1 MFNESNTVEAYL
13 HDLLSGLAK
22 SPSPQPFSQG
32 ERGFTGVQQPRAH
45 YSPLPPGERPGVRGL
60 GWHRVAGADIPR
72 QPQDAF
78 VEPWVREALIRLNPE
93 IAARPDLADEV
104 LYRLRAIVLSVR
116 SDGLI
121 RANEEMTAWLRGER
135 SMPFGENN
143 AHVPV
148 RLIDFD
154 PSASSG
160 LDQNQYVVTQQFTF
174 RAGPPSPPAPLPGG
188 EGSKYAERRADLV
201 LLVNGF
207 PLVLIEA
214 KTPTRAA
221 VSWVDG
227 ALQVHDDYEK
237 SVPELFVCNVFSVAT
252 EGKEYHY
259 GSLGL
264 PVKDWGPWRPD
275 SPLPPGEGLGVRERS
290 PPGEGSGVRERHDPL
305 PDDLKAFARQLRQG
319 QTDAEQLIWRLLRDR
334 RLRGMKFRRQHPVAP
349 FVLDFYC
356 HEARLAVEL
365 DGGQH
370 VERTARDDERTA
382 FLSRQGIRVLRFWN
396 NDVLQNTEAVL
407 EAVWR
412 ALEKLPSSPAL
423 LPGGE
428 GRKALTPNP
437 SPGGL
442 RSLTPNPSPGGR
454 GELSGLQRAAESMLR
469 PHVVLDILA
478 SFTLFATD
486 KKRRRIKIICRY
498 QQYEAANKIV
508 ERVLAGAPR
517 KGLIWHFQG
526 SGKSLLMV
534 FAAQKLRLHPRLKN
548 PTVLIVVDRIDLDTQ
563 ITGTFTGA
571 DIPNLEKADS
581 REKLRQLLAQDVRKI
596 IITTIFKFAD
606 VDTEADGVLNP
617 RGNIIALV
625 DEAHR
630 TQEGDLGRK
639 MRDALPNAFLFG
651 LTGTPINRFDRNT
664 FYAFGADEDEKG
676 YLSRYGFEESIRDGA
691 TLKLHFEPRLLEL
704 HIDKAAI
711 DAAFKEMTGG
721 LSDLDRDTLGKT
733 AARMSVLVKT
743 PERIR
748 RVCEDIVQHFRNKVE
763 PNGFKGQIVT
773 FDRESC
779 LLYKAELDKLLP
791 PEASAV
797 VMTVNSNELAY
808 KPFARGR
815 DEEER
820 LLDRF
825 RDPGDPLQLLIVTAK
840 LLTGFDAPILQ
851 AMYLDKPLRDHT
863 LLQAI
868 CRVNRTYSE
877 QKTHGLIVDYLGIF
891 DDVARALEFDE
902 KGITAVVSNIQE
914 LKDRLPEAMQ
924 KCLAFFA
931 GVDRGVEGYE
941 GLIAAQ
947 QCLPNNEV
955 RDHFAAA
962 YSLLGKLWE
971 AISPDPVLGQYE
983 RDYKWLSQVYQSV
996 RPSSGHGKLI
1006 WHALGAKTIEL
1017 IHQNVHVD
1025 AVRDDLDTLVLDADL
1040 LEAVLSNPNKTKE
1053 IEIKVARRLR
1063 RHLGNP
1069 KFKALSER
1077 LDALRDRFESGVL
1090 NSVEFL
1096 KALLQLAREVLQA
1109 EKETPPEEDE
1119 DRGKAALTDLF
1130 NEVKTAETPILVERV
1145 VADID
1150 EIVRQVRFDGW
1161 QATSAGERLVK
1172 QALRKTLFKYRLHA
1186 DEELFEKAYSYIR
1199 QYY

>member
-1 MFNESNTVEAYL
+1 MAFNESNTVEAYL
-13 HDLLSGLAK
+13 YDVLSGPAM
-22 SPSPQPFSQG
+22 SVPANA
-32 ERGFTGVQQPRAH
+32 VQESKAAYGRSH
-45 YSPLPPGERPGVRGL
+45 KGI
-60 GWHRVAGADIPR
+60 GWRRVASADIPR
-72 QPQDAF
+72 QHQDVL
-78 VEPWVREALIRLNPE
+78 VESWVREALIRLNPE
-93 IAARPDLADEV
+93 IAAQPDRADEV
-104 LYRLRAIVLSVR
+104 LYKLRAIVLAVR

-121 RANEEMTAWLRGER
+121 RANEEFTAWLRGER
-135 SMPFGENN
+135 SMPFGQNN
-143 AHVPV
+143 EHVPV

-154 PSASSG
+154 S

-174 RAGPPSPPAPLPGG
+174 RAGS
-188 EGSKYAERRADLV
+188 AERRADLV
-201 LLVNGF
+201 LLVNGL

-214 KTPTRAA
+214 KTPTRSA

-237 SVPELFVCNVFSVAT
+237 HVPELFVCNVFSVAT
-252 EGKEYHY
+252 EGKEYRY

-264 PVKDWGPWRPD
+264 PIKDWGPWNLED
-275 SPLPPGEGLGVRERS
+275 DGDALKHPLKGL
-290 PPGEGSGVRERHDPL
+290 
-305 PDDLKAFARQLRQG
+305 
-319 QTDAEQLIWRLLRDR
+319 
-334 RLRGMKFRRQHPVAP
+334 
-349 FVLDFYC
+349 
-356 HEARLAVEL
+356 
-365 DGGQH
+365 
-370 VERTARDDERTA
+370 
-382 FLSRQGIRVLRFWN
+382 
-396 NDVLQNTEAVL
+396 
-407 EAVWR
+407 
-412 ALEKLPSSPAL
+412 KL
-423 LPGGE
+423 
-428 GRKALTPNP
+428 
-437 SPGGL
+437 
-442 RSLTPNPSPGGR
+442 
-454 GELSGLQRAAESMLR
+454 AAESMLR

-478 SFTLFATD
+478 NFTLFATN
-486 KKRRRIKIICRY
+486 KKKQRIKIICRY

-508 ERVLAGAPR
+508 ERVLAGYPK

-548 PTVLIVVDRIDLDTQ
+548 PTVLIVVDRVDLDTQ

-581 REKLRQLLAQDVRKI
+581 RDKLRQLLAQDVRKI
-596 IITTIFKFAD
+596 IITTIFKFG
-606 VDTEADGVLNP
+606 EADGVLND

-664 FYAFGADEDEKG
+664 FYAFGAEEDDKG

-721 LSDLDRDTLGKT
+721 LSDLDRDNLGKT
-733 AARMSVLVKT
+733 AAKMAVLVKT

-748 RVCEDIVQHFRNKVE
+748 RVCEDIVQHFQSKVE

-779 LLYKAELDKLLP
+779 LLYKQELDKLLP
-791 PEASAV
+791 PEASDI
-797 VMTVNSNELAY
+797 VMTVNANEPQYKAY
-808 KPFARGR
+808 ARTR

-825 RDPGDPLQLLIVTAK
+825 RDPNDPLKLIIVTSK

-891 DDVARALEFDE
+891 DDVAKALEFDD
-902 KGITAVVSNIQE
+902 KSVTAVVSNIQE

-931 GVDRGVEGYE
+931 GVDRAVEGYE

-955 RDHFAAA
+955 RDNFAAE
-962 YSLLGKLWE
+962 YSLLNKLWE
-971 AISPDPVLGQYE
+971 AISPDAILGE
-983 RDYKWLSQVYQSV
+983 HEKDYKWLSQVYQSV
-996 RPSSGHGKLI
+996 QPSSGHGKLI
-1006 WHALGAKTIEL
+1006 WHSLGAKTIEL

-1040 LEAVLSNPNKTKE
+1040 LEAVLSNPDPKKAKE

-1063 RHLGNP
+1063 KHLGNP

-1096 KALLQLAREVLQA
+1096 KQLLQLAKEVLQA

-1119 DRGKAALTDLF
+1119 DRGKAALTELF
-1130 NEVKTAETPILVERV
+1130 NEVKTAETPIMVERV

-1150 EIVRQVRFDGW
+1150 EIVRLVRFPGW
-1161 QATSAGERLVK
+1161 QDTLAGEREIK
-1172 QALRKTLFKYRLHA
+1172 KALRKALFKYKLHA

>member
-1 MFNESNTVEAYL
+1 MAFNESNTVEAYL
-13 HDLLSGLAK
+13 YDLLSGPVTSSSAN
-22 SPSPQPFSQG
+22 
-32 ERGFTGVQQPRAH
+32 V
-45 YSPLPPGERPGVRGL
+45 VREPEATYGRSHKGI
-60 GWHRVAGADIPR
+60 GWRRVASADILR
-72 QPQDAF
+72 QHQDVL
-78 VEPWVREALIRLNPE
+78 VESWVREALIRLNPE
-93 IAARPDLADEV
+93 IAAQPDRADEV
-104 LYRLRAIVLSVR
+104 LYKLRAIVLSVR

-121 RANEEMTAWLRGER
+121 RANEEFTAWLRGER
-135 SMPFGENN
+135 SMPFGQNN
-143 AHVPV
+143 EHVPV

-154 PSASSG
+154 N

-174 RAGPPSPPAPLPGG
+174 RAGS
-188 EGSKYAERRADLV
+188 AERRADLV
-201 LLVNGF
+201 LLVNGL

-214 KTPTRAA
+214 KTPTRSA

-237 SVPELFVCNVFSVAT
+237 HVPELFVCNVFSVAT
-252 EGKEYHY
+252 EGKEYRY

-264 PVKDWGPWRPD
+264 PIKDWGPWNLED
-275 SPLPPGEGLGVRERS
+275 DGDALKHPLKGL
-290 PPGEGSGVRERHDPL
+290 
-305 PDDLKAFARQLRQG
+305 
-319 QTDAEQLIWRLLRDR
+319 
-334 RLRGMKFRRQHPVAP
+334 
-349 FVLDFYC
+349 
-356 HEARLAVEL
+356 
-365 DGGQH
+365 
-370 VERTARDDERTA
+370 
-382 FLSRQGIRVLRFWN
+382 
-396 NDVLQNTEAVL
+396 
-407 EAVWR
+407 
-412 ALEKLPSSPAL
+412 KL
-423 LPGGE
+423 
-428 GRKALTPNP
+428 
-437 SPGGL
+437 
-442 RSLTPNPSPGGR
+442 
-454 GELSGLQRAAESMLR
+454 AAESMLR

-478 SFTLFATD
+478 NFTLFATN
-486 KKRRRIKIICRY
+486 KKKQRIKIICRY

-508 ERVLAGAPR
+508 ERVLAGYPK

-548 PTVLIVVDRIDLDTQ
+548 PTVLIVVDRVDLDTQ

-581 REKLRQLLAQDVRKI
+581 RDKLRQLLAQDVRKI
-596 IITTIFKFAD
+596 IITTIFKFG
-606 VDTEADGVLNP
+606 EADGVLND

-664 FYAFGADEDEKG
+664 FYAFGAEEDDKG

-721 LSDLDRDTLGKT
+721 LSDLDRDNLGKT
-733 AARMSVLVKT
+733 AAKMAVLVKT

-748 RVCEDIVQHFRNKVE
+748 RVCEDIVQHFQSKVE

-779 LLYKAELDKLLP
+779 LLYKQELDKLLP
-791 PEASAV
+791 SEASDI
-797 VMTVNSNELAY
+797 VMTVNANEPQYKAY
-808 KPFARGR
+808 ARTR

-825 RDPGDPLQLLIVTAK
+825 RDPNDPLKLIIVTSK

-891 DDVARALEFDE
+891 DDVAKALEFDD
-902 KGITAVVSNIQE
+902 KSVTAVVSNIQE

-931 GVDRGVEGYE
+931 GVDRTVEGYE

-947 QCLPNNEV
+947 QCLPNNDV
-955 RDHFAAA
+955 RDNFATE
-962 YSLLGKLWE
+962 YSLLNKLWE
-971 AISPDPVLGQYE
+971 AISPDPILGE
-983 RDYKWLSQVYQSV
+983 HEKDYKWLSQVYQSV
-996 RPSSGHGKLI
+996 QPSSGHGKLI
-1006 WHALGAKTIEL
+1006 WHSLGAKTIEL

-1040 LEAVLSNPNKTKE
+1040 LEAVLSNPDPKKAKE

-1063 RHLGNP
+1063 KHLGNP

-1096 KALLQLAREVLQA
+1096 KQLLQLAKEVLQA

-1119 DRGKAALTDLF
+1119 DRGKAALTELF
-1130 NEVKTAETPILVERV
+1130 NEVKTAETPIMVERV

-1150 EIVRQVRFDGW
+1150 EIVRLVRFPGW
-1161 QATSAGERLVK
+1161 QDTLAGEREVK
-1172 QALRKTLFKYRLHA
+1172 KALRKSLFKYKLHA

>member
-1 MFNESNTVEAYL
+1 MLVES
-13 HDLLSGLAK
+13 
-22 SPSPQPFSQG
+22 
-32 ERGFTGVQQPRAH
+32 
-45 YSPLPPGERPGVRGL
+45 
-60 GWHRVAGADIPR
+60 
-72 QPQDAF
+72 
-78 VEPWVREALIRLNPE
+78 WVREALIRLNPE
-93 IAARPDLADEV
+93 IAAQPDRADEV
-104 LYRLRAIVLSVR
+104 LYKLRAIVLAVR

-121 RANEEMTAWLRGER
+121 RANEEFTAWLRGER
-135 SMPFGENN
+135 SMPFGQNN
-143 AHVPV
+143 EHVPV

-154 PSASSG
+154 N

-174 RAGPPSPPAPLPGG
+174 RAGS
-188 EGSKYAERRADLV
+188 AERRADLV
-201 LLVNGF
+201 LLVNGL

-214 KTPTRAA
+214 KTPTRSA

-237 SVPELFVCNVFSVAT
+237 HVPELFVCNVFSVAT
-252 EGKEYHY
+252 EGKEYRY

-264 PVKDWGPWRPD
+264 PIKDWGPWNLED
-275 SPLPPGEGLGVRERS
+275 DGDALKHPLKGL
-290 PPGEGSGVRERHDPL
+290 
-305 PDDLKAFARQLRQG
+305 
-319 QTDAEQLIWRLLRDR
+319 
-334 RLRGMKFRRQHPVAP
+334 
-349 FVLDFYC
+349 
-356 HEARLAVEL
+356 
-365 DGGQH
+365 
-370 VERTARDDERTA
+370 
-382 FLSRQGIRVLRFWN
+382 
-396 NDVLQNTEAVL
+396 
-407 EAVWR
+407 
-412 ALEKLPSSPAL
+412 KL
-423 LPGGE
+423 
-428 GRKALTPNP
+428 
-437 SPGGL
+437 
-442 RSLTPNPSPGGR
+442 
-454 GELSGLQRAAESMLR
+454 AAESMLR

-478 SFTLFATD
+478 NFTLFATN
-486 KKRRRIKIICRY
+486 KKKQRIKIICRY

-508 ERVLAGAPR
+508 ERVLAGYPK

-548 PTVLIVVDRIDLDTQ
+548 PTVLIVVDRVDLDTQ

-581 REKLRQLLAQDVRKI
+581 RDKLRQLLAQDVRKI
-596 IITTIFKFAD
+596 IITTIFKFG
-606 VDTEADGVLNP
+606 EADGVLND

-664 FYAFGADEDEKG
+664 FYAFGAEEDDKG

-704 HIDKAAI
+704 HIDKVAI

-721 LSDLDRDTLGKT
+721 LSDLDRDNLGKT
-733 AARMSVLVKT
+733 AAKMAVLVKT

-748 RVCEDIVQHFRNKVE
+748 RVCEDIVQHFQSKVE

-779 LLYKAELDKLLP
+779 LLYKQELDKLLP
-791 PEASAV
+791 SEASDI
-797 VMTVNSNELAY
+797 VMTVNANEPQYKAY
-808 KPFARGR
+808 ARTR

-825 RDPGDPLQLLIVTAK
+825 RDPNDPLKLIIVTSK

-891 DDVARALEFDE
+891 DDVAKALEFDD
-902 KGITAVVSNIQE
+902 KSVTAVVSNIQE

-931 GVDRGVEGYE
+931 GVDRTIEGYE

-955 RDHFAAA
+955 RDNFATE
-962 YSLLGKLWE
+962 YSLLNKLWE
-971 AISPDPVLGQYE
+971 AISPDPILGE
-983 RDYKWLSQVYQSV
+983 HEKDYKWLSQVYQSV
-996 RPSSGHGKLI
+996 QPSSGHGKLI
-1006 WHALGAKTIEL
+1006 WHSLGAKTIEL

-1040 LEAVLSNPNKTKE
+1040 LEAVLSNPDPKKAKE

-1063 RHLGNP
+1063 KHLGNP

-1096 KALLQLAREVLQA
+1096 KQLLQLAKEVLQA

-1119 DRGKAALTDLF
+1119 DRGKAALTELF
-1130 NEVKTAETPILVERV
+1130 NEVKTAETPIMVERV

-1150 EIVRQVRFDGW
+1150 EIVRLVRFPGW
-1161 QATSAGERLVK
+1161 QDTLAGEREIK
-1172 QALRKTLFKYRLHA
+1172 KALRKSLFKYKLHA
-1186 DEELFEKAYSYIR
+1186 DEDLFEKAYSYIR